1 MHITTISLK
10 YLPQLDMNS
19 KLKKTNSI
27 KFETESIKSS
37 LCDYSDAFVLFTGD
51 ITVTAD
57 NNADVA
63 FCTIFYV

>member
-1 MHITTISLK
+1 
-10 YLPQLDMNS
+10 MNS

-37 LCDYSDAFVLFTGD
+37 LCNYSDAFVLFTGD

-63 FCTIFYV
+63 FCTTFYV